1 LTPDL
6 IEDGLKVVGEIEAAV
21 AAVPVKVTIKLAADE
36 RLVGE
41 TLQRDRLWAAQTPQ
55 IFSFNVITKA
65 YENLAAEVTDDATAV
80 ERLGHKVQL
89 YMGDWSDADVATHAI
104 IDALCGAADL
114 GDIGTLFPSQ
124 EPEYKDISSL
134 VLLGKT
140 SELLKAKGFRIVN
153 IDVTIIAQN
162 PKLSLFI
169 PEMRKRLSQ
178 ALGVESTQVTIKA
191 TTTDGLGFIGRGEGI
206 AAQSVALITTIS

>member
-1 LTPDL
+1 MEKELRVGIGCDSHTLVSGRRL
-6 IEDGLKVVGEIEAAV
+6 ILGGVDIPYDKGLSG
-21 AAVPVKVTIKLAADE
+21 
-36 RLVGE
+36 
-41 TLQRDRLWAAQTPQ
+41 
-55 IFSFNVITKA
+55 
-65 YENLAAEVTDDATAV
+65 
-80 ERLGHKVQL
+80 
-89 YMGDWSDADVATHAI
+89 WSDADVATHAI

-134 VLLGKT
+134 VLLRKT
-140 SELLKAKGFRIVN
+140 SELLKAKGFRIAN

-206 AAQSVALITTIS
+206 AAQSVALVTTIS